1 MGGRLAGNVPL
12 ASLLVRF
19 VRIAL
24 AITLRDIARR
34 AGVGLGTLYGHFPTR
49 EALLEALLR
58 KSFDELTAKAGKL
71 AKGFALDI
79 PLNPNGCSNLTL
91 QREQNSRCNVHNGLE
106 TSRSPEEALMSC
118 GRFTEMHPLAFLD
131 PGAIFRTWPSVPAG
145 LRPLVE
151 RLHLHPL
158 PRRTQPRVAAL
169 DRARAKTFSRNG
181 IFG

>member
-71 AKGFALDI
+71 
-79 PLNPNGCSNLTL
+79 
-91 QREQNSRCNVHNGLE
+91 E
-106 TSRSPEEALMSC
+106 TSRSPEEARMSC

-181 IFG
+181 IFD